1 MSDLRLNL
9 DTIDFK
15 ELVELERSMIPTVAP
30 GWTDHNVHD
39 PGIMLMELVA
49 WIADAQVYA
58 LARRSRGEREAYGHL
73 LGLTLTSGRPA
84 QGLVWPRTADAAPGT
99 LPPWAAGTVVK
110 SGTRVIGDRP
120 KAPPFFGA
128 ETIEL
133 ARASLTQVATRFAN
147 GTTRDWTRANSQQGA
162 TFLPFGENSSA
173 GTRLELTL
181 TGLLIDKGH
190 TGAPISIG
198 FEIVP
203 SSPARPIADA
213 PDDAVHAC
221 PPVHLSVSLKEG
233 QQSWDA
239 SVHADTTGG
248 LAHSGVLLLDIDRQL
263 TGRTGTFTL
272 SIESDSGAFLLPP
285 RVQRIAL
292 NVLPI
297 IQREAVTNE
306 EASKFGTAMP
316 DQVYTLAR
324 TGLVHPLDKDNF
336 KVFLPI
342 KSNTLEEWTRID
354 DLTTAGPD
362 EAVYAVDVASGR
374 ITFGNGINGRM
385 PRAEAD
391 LRVEYVVT
399 AGTQG
404 NLPRGVVWTVTGVP
418 APFGVNSEAMSGG
431 TEPRDMARLRGDAR
445 RRVRSSRPIVT
456 SADLQNAALALT
468 DLGVQRA
475 QELTPTVGVRRLGG
489 ARVLVVVGPHS
500 TQGGP
505 DTFEESAVWL
515 GEIRRRLAPRL
526 PLGQSLDVIGPRLE
540 TIRVVAR
547 LVARPQRNPDDVRA
561 AVERMLREKFA
572 VTSNDPALP
581 AWPFGRDVTALMVKG
596 WLRNVDGVGAVTDV
610 ALKVGDA
617 ADGSATVE
625 LGPISLPRLRIDSG
639 DIDIAR
645 PPIGGRA

>member
-15 ELVELERSMIPTVAP
+15 ELVELGRSTIPTVAP

-58 LARRSRGEREAYGHL
+58 LARSSRAEREAYGHL
-73 LGLTLTSGRPA
+73 LGLTLASGRPA
-84 QGLVWPRTADAAPGT
+84 QGLIWPLTADAAPGT
-99 LPPWAAGTVVK
+99 LPPWAAGTVVER
-110 SGTRVIGDRP
+110 GTRVIGDRP
-120 KAPPFFGA
+120 KAPPFFA
-128 ETIEL
+128 ARTIEL
-133 ARASLTQVATRFAN
+133 AKASLTQVVTRFAN

-162 TFLPFGENSSA
+162 TFLPFGENPAA

-181 TGLLIDKGH
+181 TGLLIDKGD
-190 TGAPISIG
+190 TAAPISIG
-198 FEIVP
+198 FEILS
-203 SSPARPIADA
+203 SSPALPDA
-213 PDDAVHAC
+213 AHDDAAHTCA
-221 PPVHLSVSLKEG
+221 PVHLSVSLKEG
-233 QQSWDA
+233 QLSWDA
-239 SVHADTTGG
+239 AIQADTTGG
-248 LAHSGVLLLDIDRQL
+248 LAHSGALLLDIDRQL
-263 TGRTGTFTL
+263 AGRSGTFTL
-272 SIESDSGAFLLPP
+272 SIENASGAFLLPP
-285 RVQRIAL
+285 RMQRIAL
-292 NVLPI
+292 NVLPV

-306 EASKFGTAMP
+306 ESSKFGTAMP

-324 TGLVHPLDKDNF
+324 SGLVHPLDTDNF

-342 KSNTLEEWTRID
+342 ESGTLEEWTRID

-362 EAVYAVDVASGR
+362 EAVYAVDLASGR

-399 AGTQG
+399 AGAQG
-404 NLPRGVVWTVTGVP
+404 NLPRGVVWTVSGVP

-431 TEPRDMARLRGDAR
+431 TEPRDLARLRGDAR
-445 RRVRSSRPIVT
+445 RRVRLSRPIVT
-456 SADLQNAALALT
+456 SVDLQNAALAQT
-468 DLGVQRA
+468 DLGIQRA

-489 ARVLVVVGPHS
+489 ARVLVAVGPHS
-500 TQGGP
+500 TQGGA

-515 GEIRRRLAPRL
+515 GEIQRRLAPRL
-526 PLGQSLDVIGPRLE
+526 PLGQSLDVIGPRFE

-547 LVARPQRNPDDVRA
+547 LVALPQRNPDEVRA
-561 AVERMLREKFA
+561 AVERMLRAKFA
-572 VTSNDPALP
+572 ITSNDRGAP

-596 WLRNVDGVGAVTDV
+596 WLRNVDGVGSVADV
-610 ALKVGDA
+610 VLAIGDA
-617 ADGSATVE
+617 AEGSAIVE
-625 LGPISLPRLRIDSG
+625 LGPISLPRLRIDAG

-645 PPIGGRA
+645 LPIGGRG